1 MHSLCS
7 EIFRNME
14 GENYLPNERE
24 RAGGRVRGNERV
36 GGGALAKHTNREGW
50 HLPRLQGGSAKCRH
64 VRACPWLCPCNSADL
79 QGKVAEH
86 SGRVQKSFLGRGRE
100 PAEGQSRPRADLLGS
115 QFRGLPH
122 FLPLLPSLCWTH
134 TYFPPAWFGWPP
146 KGGLASVLCRQA
158 RGTLPAPCTGSSA
171 C

>member
-122 FLPLLPSLCWTH
+122 FLPLLPSLCWPH

-158 RGTLPAPCTGSSA
+158 RGTLPAPCTGSRA